1 MTELEK
7 LDAGLPFSGKDP
19 AVRQRKIR
27 AASLCHRLNALS
39 PAENALREQ
48 VARELL
54 GTAGAELFIG
64 SNFHCDCGFNI
75 LAGENL
81 FVNYNVTILDRAKV
95 FIGDNVMIGPNVL
108 ISTVSH
114 PASPLER
121 RAHMSFAKP
130 ITIGSDVWI
139 GGNAV
144 ILPGITIGDN
154 VIVAAGAVVT
164 HDVAPNCIVAG
175 VPAVKLRDNENDT
188 VKARFGSDPSD
199 Q

>member
-7 LDAGLPFSGKDP
+7 QDAGLPYSGKDP
-19 AVRQRKIR
+19 EVRARKIR
-27 AASLCHRLNALS
+27 AAGLCHELNAIS
-39 PAENALREQ
+39 PAEPVQREQ
-48 VARELL
+48 AARALL
-54 GTAGAELFIG
+54 GEAGAALFIG
-64 SNFHCDCGFNI
+64 PNFHCDCGFNI
-75 LAGENL
+75 LAGDNF

-95 FIGDNVMIGPNVL
+95 CIGDNVMIGPNVL

-114 PASPLER
+114 PTSPLER

-154 VIVAAGAVVT
+154 AIVAAGAVVT
-164 HDVAPNCIVAG
+164 HDVPPNCIVAG
-175 VPAVKLRDNENDT
+175 VPAVKLRDIENDT
-188 VKARFGSDPSD
+188 IEAGLE
-199 Q
+199 

>member
-7 LDAGLPFSGKDP
+7 LDVGLPYSGKDP
-19 AVRQRKIR
+19 AVRKRKIR
-27 AASLCHRLNALS
+27 AASLCHRLNVIS
-39 PAENALREQ
+39 PEEGTLREQ

-54 GTAGAELFIG
+54 GAAGATLFIG
-64 SNFHCDCGFNI
+64 PNFHCDCGFNI
-75 LAGENL
+75 LVGENF

-114 PASPLER
+114 PTSPMER
-121 RAHMSFAKP
+121 REQMSFAKP

-144 ILPGITIGDN
+144 ILPGVTIGDN
-154 VIVAAGAVVT
+154 AIVAAGAVVT
-164 HDVAPNCIVAG
+164 RDVAPNCIVAG
-175 VPAVKLRDNENDT
+175 VPAVKLRDIEND
-188 VKARFGSDPSD
+188 VCF

>member
-7 LDAGLPFSGKDP
+7 LDAGLPYSGKDP
-19 AVRQRKIR
+19 AVRARKIR
-27 AASLCHRLNALS
+27 AANLCHQLNAVP
-39 PAENALREQ
+39 PAEDTLRERL
-48 VARELL
+48 ARELL
-54 GTAGAELFIG
+54 GSAGEALFIG
-64 SNFHCDCGFNI
+64 PNFHCVCGFNI
-75 LAGENL
+75 RASDNF
-81 FVNYNVTILDRAKV
+81 FVNYNVTILDRAGV
-95 FIGDNVMIGPNVL
+95 CIGDNVMIGPNVL

-114 PASPLER
+114 PTSPMER

-154 VIVAAGAVVT
+154 AIVAAGAVVT

-175 VPAVKLRDNENDT
+175 VPAVKLRDIENDT
-188 VKARFGSDPSD
+188 DGARLE
-199 Q
+199 